1 MAYISHNKNKYPI
14 PEGADPQDVL
24 DSLSAA
30 IPELSNAKLVKD
42 GENYKAETN
51 FGKKG

>member
-1 MAYISHNKNKYPI
+1 MPHISHKGQKYLI
-14 PEGADPQDVL
+14 PEGSDPQDVL

-30 IPELSNAKLVKD
+30 IPELANATLKKD
-42 GENYKAETN
+42 GENWKAETN

>member
-1 MAYISHNKNKYPI
+1 MAHISHNGKKYDI
-14 PEGADPQDVL
+14 PEGSDPQDVL

-30 IPELSNAKLVKD
+30 IPELANATLKKD
-42 GENYKAETN
+42 GDNYKAETN